1 MGKEKK
7 TRRKRKKTKPG
18 ITSKSKKKTAVAR
31 ATIQKGKGRV
41 TVNKRNLEVM
51 QPAQLRTL
59 MKEPLQLSNMESE
72 VDIQVNVKG
81 GGNIAQAIA
90 ARTAIA
96 KALIAYTKSDKL
108 KERMLKQD
116 RSLLVDDSRRKEAKK
131 PLGRGARAKKQLSK
145 R

>member
-1 MGKEKK
+1 
-7 TRRKRKKTKPG
+7 
-18 ITSKSKKKTAVAR
+18 
-31 ATIQKGKGRV
+31 
-41 TVNKRNLEVM
+41 
-51 QPAQLRTL
+51 
-59 MKEPLQLSNMESE
+59 MESE